1 MAMIGILLKK
11 LQVAKFK
18 RLKDQLQE
26 IRMLVKKAFIYS
38 LLAAITLVPWNAT
51 AVNRFSFG
59 NLLPKSNL
67 LPKPNLSDAANVA
80 TNLAESL
87 LVKGLLEISE
97 GKTKQ
102 ALSTIDQLI
111 QSVPN
116 FKLAYLVR
124 GDLLMAQ
131 SKNLQSFGSADSNQT
146 EAIQDLQDEARARIE
161 RYLSK
166 QVKEKQPNLLLAPNA
181 QQKHLIV
188 VDTSKSRLYLYSNE
202 AEQLKYVAD
211 YYITVGKNGVIK
223 QAEGDKRTP
232 IGVYF
237 ARSKLKQPLPDLY
250 GEGAYPLNYPNEWDK
265 ENNRKGSGIW
275 LHGTPSNTYS
285 RPPRASDGCVVLSNH
300 DLKALQPYLQTG
312 KTPVVIVNNL
322 EWLDSTSSNTEARK
336 NELSAAI
343 NKWLNDWRAQD
354 TEQYLSHYSKD
365 FSSDGINFQKWAEHK
380 QRVQASKPNVE
391 ISVSDISMFS
401 YPDSEKQ
408 LVLVDFVQDFKSQ
421 TLKNT
426 MQKRQYWIQ
435 ENNSWKIIYEGAV

>member
-1 MAMIGILLKK
+1 
-11 LQVAKFK
+11 
-18 RLKDQLQE
+18 
-26 IRMLVKKAFIYS
+26 MLVKKAFTYS

-51 AVNRFSFG
+51 AVNRFSF
-59 NLLPKSNL
+59 SNL
-67 LPKPNLSDAANVA
+67 LPKPNLTDAAAVA

-87 LVKGLLEISE
+87 LVKSLLEISE

-102 ALSTIDQLI
+102 ALNTIDQLI

-131 SKNLQSFGSADSNQT
+131 GKYLQSFGSADNNPT
-146 EAIQDLQDEARARIE
+146 EAIKDLQDEARARIE
-161 RYLSK
+161 RYLAK
-166 QVKEKQPNLLLAPNA
+166 QVKEKQPNLLLAPNE

-188 VDTSKSRLYLYSNE
+188 VDTSKSRLYLYRNE
-202 AEQLKYVAD
+202 SEQLKYVAD

-223 QAEGDKRTP
+223 QSEGDKRTP

-237 ARSKLKQPLPDLY
+237 ARPKLNQPLPDLY
-250 GEGAYPLNYPNEWDK
+250 GEGAYPLNYPNEWDR
-265 ENNRKGSGIW
+265 EHNRRGSGIW

-285 RPPRASDGCVVLSNH
+285 RPPRASDGCVVLTNQ
-300 DLKALQPYLQTG
+300 DLKSLAPFLQSG

-322 EWLDSTSSNTEARK
+322 EWLDSTSNSPETQK
-336 NELSAAI
+336 KELTAAI
-343 NKWLNDWRAQD
+343 DKWLSDWKAQD
-354 TEQYLSHYSKD
+354 TEHYLSHYSKD

-380 QRVQASKPNVE
+380 QRVQASKPDVE
-391 ISVSDISMFS
+391 ISLSDISMFS
-401 YPDSEKQ
+401 YPDTEKK
-408 LVLVDFVQDFKSQ
+408 LVVVDFVQDFRSPS
-421 TLKNT
+421 LKNK

>member
-1 MAMIGILLKK
+1 
-11 LQVAKFK
+11 
-18 RLKDQLQE
+18 
-26 IRMLVKKAFIYS
+26 MLVKKAFTYS

-51 AVNRFSFG
+51 AVNRFSFS

-67 LPKPNLSDAANVA
+67 LSKPNLTDAAGLA

-102 ALSTIDQLI
+102 ALNTIDQLI

-131 SKNLQSFGSADSNQT
+131 GKYLQSFGSADNNQT
-146 EAIQDLQDEARARIE
+146 EAIKDLQDEARARIE

-166 QVKEKQPNLLLAPNA
+166 QAKDKQPNLLLAPNE

-188 VDTSKSRLYLYSNE
+188 VDTSKSRLYLYKNE
-202 AEQLKYVAD
+202 AGQLINIAD

-223 QAEGDKRTP
+223 QSEGDKRTP

-237 ARSKLKQPLPDLY
+237 ARPKLSQPLPDLY
-250 GEGAYPLNYPNEWDK
+250 GEGAYPLNYPNEWDR
-265 ENNRKGSGIW
+265 ENNRRGSGIW

-285 RPPRASDGCVVLSNH
+285 RPPRASDGCVVLTNQ
-300 DLKALQPYLQTG
+300 DLKSLEPFLQTG
-312 KTPVVIVNNL
+312 KTPVVIADNL
-322 EWLDSTSSNTEARK
+322 EWLDSTSSSPESQK
-336 NELSAAI
+336 KELSAAI
-343 NKWLNDWRAQD
+343 DKWLQDWKAQD
-354 TEQYLSHYSKD
+354 TDKYLSHYSKN

-380 QRVQASKPNVE
+380 QRVQASKPDVE

-401 YPDSEKQ
+401 YPDTEKKI
-408 LVLVDFVQDFKSQ
+408 VVVDFVQDFKSPA
-421 TLKNT
+421 LRNK

-435 ENNSWKIIYEGAV
+435 ENNSWKIIYEGAA

>member
-1 MAMIGILLKK
+1 
-11 LQVAKFK
+11 
-18 RLKDQLQE
+18 
-26 IRMLVKKAFIYS
+26 MLVKKAFTYA
-38 LLAAITLVPWNAT
+38 LLATVTLVPWNAT
-51 AVNRFSFG
+51 AVNRFSLS
-59 NLLPKSNL
+59 NLLPTSNF
-67 LPKPNLSDAANVA
+67 LPKPNLSDAANIV
-80 TNLAESL
+80 TNLAERL

-102 ALSTIDQLI
+102 ALNTIDQLI

-131 SKNLQSFGSADSNQT
+131 AKYLQSFGSADNNPT
-146 EAIQDLQDEARARIE
+146 EAINDLQDEARARIE

-166 QVKEKQPNLLLAPNA
+166 QVKDKQPNLLLAPNE
-181 QQKHLIV
+181 QQKYLIV
-188 VDTSKSRLYLYSNE
+188 VDTSKSRLYLYRNE
-202 AEQLKYVAD
+202 AAQLKYVAD

-223 QAEGDKRTP
+223 QVEGDKRTP

-237 ARSKLKQPLPDLY
+237 ARAKLNKPLPDLY

-265 ENNRKGSGIW
+265 ENKKGGSGIW
-275 LHGTPSNTYS
+275 LHGTPSHTYS
-285 RPPRASDGCVVLSNH
+285 RPPRASDGCVVLSNQ
-300 DLKALQPYLQTG
+300 DLKSLEPFLQSG

-322 EWLDSTSSNTEARK
+322 EWLDNNSNSHVTQK
-336 NELSAAI
+336 KELSSAI
-343 NKWLNDWRAQD
+343 DEWLNDWRAQN

-401 YPDSEKQ
+401 YPDSEKK
-408 LVLVDFVQDFKSQ
+408 LVLVDFVQDYKSASI
-421 TLKNT
+421 KNR

-435 ENNSWKIIYEGAV
+435 ENKRWKIIYESAV

>member
-1 MAMIGILLKK
+1 
-11 LQVAKFK
+11 
-18 RLKDQLQE
+18 
-26 IRMLVKKAFIYS
+26 MLVKKAFTYS

-51 AVNRFSFG
+51 AVNRFSFS

-67 LPKPNLSDAANVA
+67 LSKPNLSDAASVA

-87 LVKGLLEISE
+87 LVKGLFEISE

-102 ALSTIDQLI
+102 ALNTIDQLI

-131 SKNLQSFGSADSNQT
+131 GKYLQSFGSADNNQT

-166 QVKEKQPNLLLAPNA
+166 QVKDKQPNLLLAPNER
-181 QQKHLIV
+181 QKHLIV

-223 QAEGDKRTP
+223 QSEGDKRTP

-237 ARSKLKQPLPDLY
+237 ARPKLNQPLPDLY

-265 ENNRKGSGIW
+265 ENNRRGSGIW

-285 RPPRASDGCVVLSNH
+285 RPPRASDGCVVLTNQ
-300 DLKALQPYLQTG
+300 DLKSLEPFLQAG

-322 EWLDSTSSNTEARK
+322 EWLDSTSNSPETQK
-336 NELSAAI
+336 KELSDAI
-343 NKWLNDWRAQD
+343 DKWLNDWKAQY
-354 TEQYLSHYSKD
+354 THKYMSHYSKE

-380 QRVQASKPNVE
+380 QRVQAGKPQVE

-401 YPDSEKQ
+401 YPDTEKK
-408 LVLVDFVQDFKSQ
+408 LVVVDFVQDFKSS
-421 TLKNT
+421 TLKNK

-435 ENNSWKIIYEGAV
+435 ENNSWKIIYEGAA

>member
-1 MAMIGILLKK
+1 
-11 LQVAKFK
+11 
-18 RLKDQLQE
+18 
-26 IRMLVKKAFIYS
+26 MLVKKAFTYS

-51 AVNRFSFG
+51 AVNRFSFS

-67 LPKPNLSDAANVA
+67 LSKPNLGDAASIA
-80 TNLAESL
+80 SNLAETL

-102 ALSTIDQLI
+102 ALNTIDQLI

-131 SKNLQSFGSADSNQT
+131 GKYLQSFGSVDNNQS
-146 EAIQDLQDEARARIE
+146 EAIKDLQDEARARIE

-166 QVKEKQPNLLLAPNA
+166 QVKDKQPNLLLAPNE
-181 QQKHLIV
+181 QQKQLIV
-188 VDTSKSRLYLYSNE
+188 VDTSKSRLYLYRNE
-202 AEQLKYVAD
+202 AGQLKYLAD

-223 QAEGDKRTP
+223 QSEGDKRTP

-237 ARSKLKQPLPDLY
+237 ARPKLNQPLPDLY
-250 GEGAYPLNYPNEWDK
+250 GEGAYPLNYPNEWDR
-265 ENNRKGSGIW
+265 EHNRRGSGIW

-285 RPPRASDGCVVLSNH
+285 RPPRASDGCVVLTNQ
-300 DLKALQPYLQTG
+300 DLKSLEPYLQSG
-312 KTPVVIVNNL
+312 KTPVVIVNDL
-322 EWLDSTSSNTEARK
+322 EWLDSTSNSPETQK
-336 NELSAAI
+336 KELSAAI
-343 NKWLNDWRAQD
+343 DKWLNDWKAQD
-354 TEQYLSHYSKD
+354 TERYLSHYSKD

-380 QRVQASKPNVE
+380 QRVQASKPDVE
-391 ISVSDISMFS
+391 ISLSDISMFS
-401 YPDSEKQ
+401 YPDTEKK
-408 LVLVDFVQDFKSQ
+408 LVVVDFVQDFKSPS
-421 TLKNT
+421 LKNK